1 MLDKSGGHISKEIF
15 KEEDALLKIECPA
28 KRLISMT
35 LEFVYFKS
43 LVLKLS

>member
-1 MLDKSGGHISKEIF
+1 MLDKSGGHISKENL

-43 LVLKLS
+43 LES